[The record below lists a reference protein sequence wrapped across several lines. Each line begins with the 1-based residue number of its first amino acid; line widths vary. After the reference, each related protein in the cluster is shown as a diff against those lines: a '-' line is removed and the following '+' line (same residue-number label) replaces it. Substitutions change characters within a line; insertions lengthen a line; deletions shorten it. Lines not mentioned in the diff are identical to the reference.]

1 VVVVIGEVL
10 VDELESVGS
19 LGFSL
24 PSPAYLVGAILFGLI
39 GFAAY
44 RFGNKSARPAV
55 KWAGVTLML
64 YPYAISETWLMYAVG
79 VGLCAAMV
87 WFRDLGA

>member
-1 VVVVIGEVL
+1 LGRFL

-24 PSPAYLVGAILFGLI
+24 PSPAYIAGAILFGLI

-44 RFGNKSARPAV
+44 RFGSKSARPAV

-79 VGLCAAMV
+79 VGLCSAMV
-87 WFRDLGA
+87 WFRDWGA